1 MTESGSNQKRNGN
14 TAPSR
19 RLLLVA
25 SSFVYPLIGR
35 TFSRIDQRRI
45 PASYSTPSAR
55 LLLSSLK
62 KKNSKKIFGFFHP
75 LPPPPASLPPSCLPA
90 YKSLLHYSVLKSS
103 RRMGRIPCLHLLF
116 IWRGCAHTCVW
127 SGIHQRA
134 QLDQHFPT
142 DSMIGPCSNGRYDAL
157 RPLFRPLFYLQ
168 CRVFRQT
175 WPSRLISRRTETY
188 QIQICPAF
196 CRGWNLTRATR

>member
-45 PASYSTPSAR
+45 PASYSAPSAR

-62 KKNSKKIFGFFHP
+62 KKIQRKYLDFFTP
-75 LPPPPASLPPSCLPA
+75 SPPRPPS
-90 YKSLLHYSVLKSS
+90 
-103 RRMGRIPCLHLLF
+103 
-116 IWRGCAHTCVW
+116 
-127 SGIHQRA
+127 
-134 QLDQHFPT
+134 
-142 DSMIGPCSNGRYDAL
+142 L
-157 RPLFRPLFYLQ
+157 RLV
-168 CRVFRQT
+168 C
-175 WPSRLISRRTETY
+175 RLINHSSTT
-188 QIQICPAF
+188 PF
-196 CRGWNLTRATR
+196 